1 MKKTL
6 FMPSVAILAM
16 CLAMTSCSQ
25 AVTEEAGSASLP
37 EESVTETTVE
47 PFDPILIT
55 EDYDGPILGI
65 ENWHIEDTAYY
76 HLFINDDT
84 GEEFASCT
92 GSELYYLADLNND
105 GEPEL
110 VVVEKWGSPN
120 NTYTMIFKLE
130 DGVIS
135 SATPCEGSEY
145 AGPCYYPELADAYD
159 LKINQSNYK
168 YYSDTFDPERNM
180 IIVTDSSTGNEYEF
194 AWEYMVFFTQEEKD
208 AVIEELM
215 GGTNA
220 EPADK
225 TSDTIGISYSTA
237 EPVITDISDTVKE
250 ITFYRDDMEIEG
262 KLYLPEGD
270 GPFPVIIL
278 CCGLMQPYSDYEA
291 DAQGFADNGYAAVV
305 FSFIGYSDPNGE
317 NPTNYG
323 EVFLSETRDLYAV
336 MDSLEYLPEVDSDCA
351 YLWGHS
357 FGGLVT
363 AFAGCD
369 RTSEVM
375 GLILVE
381 PAIIYG
387 EELAVTYEDGFT
399 ETLRIYSLL
408 KTCELDTVIYM
419 GTHDGFGDDPTSF
432 DQVLEVMPSAELV
445 IIDGA
450 DHFFEG
456 EYGQQMV
463 EDACEKIT
471 SWS

>member
-1 MKKTL
+1 
-6 FMPSVAILAM
+6 
-16 CLAMTSCSQ
+16 
-25 AVTEEAGSASLP
+25 
-37 EESVTETTVE
+37 
-47 PFDPILIT
+47 
-55 EDYDGPILGI
+55 
-65 ENWHIEDTAYY
+65 
-76 HLFINDDT
+76 
-84 GEEFASCT
+84 
-92 GSELYYLADLNND
+92 
-105 GEPEL
+105 
-110 VVVEKWGSPN
+110 
-120 NTYTMIFKLE
+120 
-130 DGVIS
+130 
-135 SATPCEGSEY
+135 
-145 AGPCYYPELADAYD
+145 
-159 LKINQSNYK
+159 
-168 YYSDTFDPERNM
+168 
-180 IIVTDSSTGNEYEF
+180 
-194 AWEYMVFFTQEEKD
+194 MVFFTQEEKD

-225 TSDTIGISYSTA
+225 TSDTVDISYSTA
-237 EPVITDISDTVKE
+237 EPVISDISDTVKE
-250 ITFYRDDMEIEG
+250 ITFYRDGMEIEG

-323 EVFLSETRDLYAV
+323 KVFLSETRDLYAV

-357 FGGLVT
+357 FGGLVA
-363 AFAGCD
+363 AFTGCE

-419 GTHDGFGDDPTSF
+419 GTH
-432 DQVLEVMPSAELV
+432 
-445 IIDGA
+445 GA
-450 DHFFEG
+450 RGHAFRRVG
-456 EYGQQMV
+456 HHRWCGPLL
-463 EDACEKIT
+463 
-471 SWS
+471 

>member
-1 MKKTL
+1 M
-6 FMPSVAILAM
+6 
-16 CLAMTSCSQ
+16 
-25 AVTEEAGSASLP
+25 
-37 EESVTETTVE
+37 
-47 PFDPILIT
+47 
-55 EDYDGPILGI
+55 
-65 ENWHIEDTAYY
+65 
-76 HLFINDDT
+76 
-84 GEEFASCT
+84 
-92 GSELYYLADLNND
+92 
-105 GEPEL
+105 
-110 VVVEKWGSPN
+110 
-120 NTYTMIFKLE
+120 
-130 DGVIS
+130 
-135 SATPCEGSEY
+135 
-145 AGPCYYPELADAYD
+145 
-159 LKINQSNYK
+159 
-168 YYSDTFDPERNM
+168 
-180 IIVTDSSTGNEYEF
+180 
-194 AWEYMVFFTQEEKD
+194 
-208 AVIEELM
+208 
-215 GGTNA
+215 
-220 EPADK
+220 
-225 TSDTIGISYSTA
+225 
-237 EPVITDISDTVKE
+237 
-250 ITFYRDDMEIEG
+250 
-262 KLYLPEGD
+262 
-270 GPFPVIIL
+270 IIL

-323 EVFLSETRDLYAV
+323 KVFLSETRDLYAV

-357 FGGLVT
+357 FGGLVA
-363 AFAGCD
+363 AFTGCE

-456 EYGQQMV
+456 EYGQSSMV
-463 EDACEKIT
+463 RTTSLRESTDSRWLKMLARRSLRGVKKIKSNENKDALN
-471 SWS
+471 